1 MNMNKIINWESEVSE
16 SIYTRLCECRSI
28 KSDIVP
34 LTKVIKKVYKC
45 DKKFALDYMLTWLTD
60 WNNQVELYPS
70 DKDYEK
76 YLKALNK

>member
-16 SIYTRLCECRSI
+16 PIYTRLAECQNI

-34 LTKVIKKVYKC
+34 LTKVIKKVYNC
-45 DKKFALDYMLTWLTD
+45 DKKFALDYMLEWLTD
-60 WNNQVELYPS
+60 WNNQLELYPS

-76 YLKALNK
+76 CLKALDK

>member
-16 SIYTRLCECRSI
+16 PIYTRLAECRNI

-34 LTKVIKKVYKC
+34 LTKVIKKVYNC
-45 DKKFALDYMLTWLTD
+45 DNRSALDYMLEWLTD

-70 DKDYEK
+70 DIEYEK
-76 YLKALNK
+76 YLKELNK